1 MHSTMYNGIKMAKKI
16 THDCGQ
22 KSIDS
27 VTWTRKFYECVSNRY
42 KFVTLIKKIIFKI
55 EFFVFFFLLLL
66 FSFYYYFSC
75 FCYCIL
81 FIMFCLIVFLFFA
94 CLVLFTH
101 MSSLQHRFNI
111 ASRAGI

>member
-1 MHSTMYNGIKMAKKI
+1 MHSTMYNGIKMAKKF

-55 EFFVFFFLLLL
+55 E
-66 FSFYYYFSC
+66 SN
-75 FCYCIL
+75 CIQ
-81 FIMFCLIVFLFFA
+81 A
-94 CLVLFTH
+94 CVASEKKSTR
-101 MSSLQHRFNI
+101 SSAL
-111 ASRAGI
+111 

>member
-55 EFFVFFFLLLL
+55 E
-66 FSFYYYFSC
+66 SN
-75 FCYCIL
+75 CIQ
-81 FIMFCLIVFLFFA
+81 A
-94 CLVLFTH
+94 CVASEKKSTR
-101 MSSLQHRFNI
+101 SSAL
-111 ASRAGI
+111 